1 MSKIFLIKFSFLQV
15 YFDVTTDEVKERLI
29 NSMIPFNPK
38 FYDISQKSPDL
49 YGPFWI
55 YTTLIFVIAA
65 SGSLTKY
72 LTGRS
77 NDEEFFQEFVPLAAT
92 IVN

>member
-1 MSKIFLIKFSFLQV
+1 MHSLV
-15 YFDVTTDEVKERLI
+15 
-29 NSMIPFNPK
+29 PFNPK
-38 FYDISQKSPDL
+38 FHDISHTKPDL

-72 LTGRS
+72 LENDRS
-77 NDEEFFQEFVPLAAT
+77 QDFFQLYVPKAASMVY
-92 IVN
+92 IISKYEYEYIFRYMVLDLFFRLFSRFL